1 VHRPLAALL
10 ETVDPLVPGAMDTAP
25 RVRDTCWVLGPGAR
39 RHRLAR
45 TLNAAYAE
53 GLLSERTLAHRLDAL
68 FAGGLIDPA
77 RLVGDLTRRRTRRP
91 LRESVLATATS
102 LLHRLQGGPTIA
114 GAPGILLALDWTG
127 GCEELVI
134 GRHPSCDV
142 VVTDETVSRR
152 HAQLTF
158 RDEGWVLQDL
168 HSTNGTRVN
177 GQYVGRCRLRPGDR
191 LGLGDQLLQVD

>member
-1 VHRPLAALL
+1 
-10 ETVDPLVPGAMDTAP
+10 MDTAL
-25 RVRDTCWVLGPGAR
+25 RLRDTFWVLGPGAR

-77 RLVGDLTRRRTRRP
+77 RLVGDLTRRRTRPPFRD
-91 LRESVLATATS
+91 SVLAAVTS
-102 LLHRLQGGPTIA
+102 LLRELR
-114 GAPGILLALDWTG
+114 GAASATPDEPGILLALDWTG

-142 VVTDETVSRR
+142 LVADETVSRR
-152 HAQLTF
+152 HAQLNF
-158 RDEGWVLQDL
+158 RDGGWILQDL
-168 HSTNGTRVN
+168 HSTNGTRLN
-177 GQYVGRCRLRPGDR
+177 GQYVGRCRLRPGDQ
-191 LGLGDQLLQVD
+191 LGLGNHLLRVD

>member
-1 VHRPLAALL
+1 
-10 ETVDPLVPGAMDTAP
+10 MDTAP
-25 RVRDTCWVLGPGAR
+25 RLRDTFWVLGPGAR

-77 RLVGDLTRRRTRRP
+77 GLVGDLTRRRTRPP
-91 LRESVLATATS
+91 LGESALSSVTS
-102 LLHRLQGGPTIA
+102 LLRRLR
-114 GAPGILLALDWTG
+114 GAVRATSEEPGILLALDWTG
-127 GCEELVI
+127 GCEELVV

-142 VVTDETVSRR
+142 VVTHETVSRR

-158 RDEGWVLQDL
+158 RDGGWVLQDL
-168 HSTNGTRVN
+168 HSTNGTRLN
-177 GQYVGRCRLRPGDR
+177 GQLVGRCRLRPGDQ
-191 LGLGDQLLQVD
+191 LGLGHQVLQID

>member
-1 VHRPLAALL
+1 
-10 ETVDPLVPGAMDTAP
+10 MDTAS
-25 RVRDTCWVLGPGAR
+25 RLRDTLSVLGPGAH

-91 LRESVLATATS
+91 LRESVLTSVTS
-102 LLHRLQGGPTIA
+102 LLHRLQGVDPAASDG
-114 GAPGILLALDWTG
+114 PGILLALDWTG

-142 VVTDETVSRR
+142 VVADETVSRR

-158 RDEGWVLQDL
+158 RDGGWIVQDL
-168 HSTNGTRVN
+168 HSTNGTRLN
-177 GQYVGRCRLRPGDR
+177 GQYVGRCRLRPGDQLR
-191 LGLGDQLLQVD
+191 LGCQVLQVD